1 MGGMQSFQ
9 WAVSYPGFT
18 DKIIPISGSPQL
30 NAPDLL
36 LWNGELQ
43 GIQNDT
49 SYHDGNY
56 TGHPPMPSVTILHEF
71 AVHTPAWFADT
82 ISRDNFDVWLKGIIA
97 NDQFDW
103 NNRIYQLRA
112 MIGHDIAKN
121 QGGSLQDAAK
131 QIRAKMLIIVGGQD
145 HMVNPSPAIK
155 VAGILN
161 AQLLILK
168 TDCGHAVLDCELE
181 KIIAA
186 MHQFLD

>member
-1 MGGMQSFQ
+1 M
-9 WAVSYPGFT
+9 
-18 DKIIPISGSPQL
+18 
-30 NAPDLL
+30 NAADLL

-43 GIQNDT
+43 GIQSDT
-49 SYHDGNY
+49 AFHDGNY

-71 AVHTPAWFADT
+71 AVHTPAWFADS
-82 ISRDNFDVWLKGIIA
+82 ISRDRFDVWLKSIIA

-112 MIGHDIAKN
+112 MIGHDITKN
-121 QGGSLQDAAK
+121 QEGSLQNTTK
-131 QIRAKMLIIVGGQD
+131 QIRARMLIIVGGQD

-155 VAGILN
+155 MAGILDS
-161 AQLLILK
+161 QLLILK

-186 MHQFLD
+186 MHKFLN

>member
-1 MGGMQSFQ
+1 
-9 WAVSYPGFT
+9 
-18 DKIIPISGSPQL
+18 
-30 NAPDLL
+30 
-36 LWNGELQ
+36 
-43 GIQNDT
+43 
-49 SYHDGNY
+49 
-56 TGHPPMPSVTILHEF
+56 
-71 AVHTPAWFADT
+71 VHTPAWFADT

-112 MIGHDIAKN
+112 MIGHDIAKKE
-121 QGGSLQDAAK
+121 GGSLQNAAK